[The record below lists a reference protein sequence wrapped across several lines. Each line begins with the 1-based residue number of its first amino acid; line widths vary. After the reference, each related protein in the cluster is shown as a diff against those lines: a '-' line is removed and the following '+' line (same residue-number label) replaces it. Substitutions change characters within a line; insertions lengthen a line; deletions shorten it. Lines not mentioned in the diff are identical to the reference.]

1 MTDHFENEY
10 GRKGR
15 PNHNLNHNHLILIND
30 LLLAKKMGN
39 ANVHGSSNKS
49 FGYKSTAAEVANEYG
64 QRALDKHI
72 VITGSNCGLG
82 FEAARVFASHGAK
95 VVIACRNVQAGQ
107 EAADKIRKESPA
119 ADVEVRQLD
128 LANLQSVRDF
138 TKAYR
143 ESGRPLHILVNNAG
157 VMACPKAFTKDGL
170 EMQLGVN
177 HMGHFLL
184 TVGLLDVLKR
194 SGTKQEPSRVLNL
207 SSMAN
212 FLFSPAQGIR
222 LDDLKGEKNY
232 HIWERYGSSK
242 LANIL
247 FTKELSNRL
256 SAAGDN
262 VVSVSLHPGVITDT
276 NLMRHAGSIG
286 PILSAFGALN
296 GLPAF
301 STMISEG
308 NKNIPQGAATTV
320 FCALSPDIVPGEY
333 YCDCQVS
340 SKVHA
345 KGKDMNLA
353 KQLWDVSEQITGIS
367 WK

>member
-1 MTDHFENEY
+1 
-10 GRKGR
+10 
-15 PNHNLNHNHLILIND
+15 
-30 LLLAKKMGN
+30 MGN
-39 ANVHGSSNKS
+39 ANVRNSTEKN
-49 FGYKSTAAEVANEYG
+49 FGFKSTADEVANMYG

-82 FEAARVFASHGAK
+82 FETARVLASHGAK

-107 EAADKIRKESPA
+107 EAADKIRKETPT

-194 SGTKQEPSRVLNL
+194 SGTKQEPSRILNL

-212 FLFSPAQGIR
+212 FLFSPSVGIR
-222 LDDLKGEKNY
+222 LDDLKGEKHY

-247 FTKELSNRL
+247 FTKELTNRFN
-256 SAAGDN
+256 SSGDN

-276 NLMRHAGSIG
+276 NLMRHSNSVG
-286 PILSAFGALN
+286 PILSLFSALN
-296 GLPAF
+296 GFSAF
-301 STMISEG
+301 SEMLREG

-320 FCALSPDIVPGEY
+320 LCALSPDIVPGAHY
-333 YCDCQVS
+333 SDCQVS
-340 SKVHA
+340 DKVHT
-345 KGKDMNLA
+345 KGQDMTLA
-353 KQLWDVSEQITGIS
+353 RQLWDVSEQITGITS
-367 WK
+367 K